1 MRRFVLVLS
10 ACLAVAATAVAGF
23 SFAGV
28 VSPEKKAAVQVTDI
42 QVRALEGF
50 RFEFSSLTAPA
61 GIVNFHLIN
70 VDSTSHDLAIG
81 GQKTPIISGGQT
93 ADLSINMTAGT
104 YPFACTIGEH
114 AEFGMQG
121 TFTVTPSTQTTTAVI
136 TTGGSTITSVITS
149 TAPTTAPPPPSATVR
164 VSERE
169 FKIIMPTVAKRVV
182 YYKRVGGKRVRAVKT
197 IRVQKP
203 VKHGTIRFI
212 VKNNGKIGH
221 NFVIGGKQTPILKAG
236 TSASL
241 IVTLKKGKAKFECSV
256 SGHPQLGMRGTLVVT

>member
-114 AEFGMQG
+114 AEFGMRG
-121 TFTVTPSTQTTTAVI
+121 NFTVTGTTQTTTSVI

-149 TAPTTAPPPPSATVR
+149 TQPTTALPPPSQTIR
-164 VSERE
+164 VSEKE
-169 FKIIMPTVAKRVV
+169 FKIIMPTTPKRVTYFV
-182 YYKRVGGKRVRAVKT
+182 KVKGKRVRRTKIVA
-197 IRVQKP
+197 VQKP
-203 VKHGTIRFI
+203 AKAVRTRFI
-212 VKNNGKIGH
+212 VKNVGKIGH
-221 NFVIGGKQTPILKAG
+221 NFVIGGIQTPILKSG
-236 TSASL
+236 QSASI
-241 IVTLKKGKAKFECSV
+241 IVTLKKGKMAFLCSV
-256 SGHPQLGMRGTLVVT
+256 AGHPALGMKGKLVVI